1 VTRRIRLDLLATT
14 LLPSLAAGATFLFE
28 EHRNDAATY
37 ETPTSSP
44 YVQHR
49 PALAEACSA
58 FLTSVMHD
66 AQDSLALKTWWRHW
80 VEDDEYPA

>member
-1 VTRRIRLDLLATT
+1 M
-14 LLPSLAAGATFLFE
+14 
-28 EHRNDAATY
+28 TY
-37 ETPTSSP
+37 ETSTSSP

-66 AQDSLALKTWWRHW
+66 AQDSLALETWWRHW